1 MKIAIDCRLIG
12 SSGIGTF
19 IENVVAHITEEAR
32 HTYLLIGHPD
42 RLAAY
47 RARSNCRVVAC
58 TLPGFSLNELLRFP
72 TAEVNRCDAFYTPNF
87 NIPMGIRI
95 PVYSTIHDIV
105 FLDTDHFSNPAKKL
119 LVQWFLRRALRVSR
133 TVFTV
138 SHFSRNRILTVFP
151 TATPLVVVPNGIS
164 RELQQYAEAHPT
176 DGPREGIVFLG
187 NLKKHKGI
195 RTLIEAY
202 DLLQQTGTAPTLTII
217 GRFNFRTKDEQLV
230 EMVET
235 HRDRIRFV
243 TDADND
249 EVFRLMSHAE
259 VLISPSLY
267 EGFGIPPLE
276 AMYLGT
282 PAIIS
287 DIPVYKEVY
296 EHLPVTFF
304 KAGSTK
310 DLYEKMQNH
319 HPTTIN
325 IRKEIDHLYNYQTAA
340 DRILNTIYGHA

>member
-19 IENVVAHITEEAR
+19 IENVVAHITEETR
-32 HTYLLIGHPD
+32 HTYLLIAPPD

-47 RARSNCRVVAC
+47 RARPNCRVVAC

-105 FLDTDHFSNPAKKL
+105 FLETEHFSNPAKKL
-119 LVQWFLRRALRVSR
+119 LVQWLLRRALRVSR

-138 SHFSRNRILTVFP
+138 SRFSRDRILAVFP

-164 RELQQYAEAHPT
+164 RELQQYAEAHST

-235 HRDRIRFV
+235 HRDRIHFV

-259 VLISPSLY
+259 VLVSPSLY

-287 DIPVYKEVY
+287 DIPVYQEVY
-296 EHLPVTFF
+296 GSLPVTFF
-304 KAGSTK
+304 KAGDAR
-310 DLYEKMQNH
+310 DLAEKLRHLAPAPLHLRAQ
-319 HPTTIN
+319 
-325 IRKEIDHLYNYQTAA
+325 IDQLYNYQAA
-340 DRILNTIYGHA
+340 ANRILGLIDGQA